1 MSAYT
6 LREDRDRAIQ
16 TLAREY
22 PKAFFVVGERRKPLK
37 IGIEKD
43 VEADM
48 AKDNDSPLLDY
59 DIDDAIAWYQS
70 HVGYLKA
77 CAAAGTWRVDLQGK
91 PTTKI
96 TASEAVEAEQDAQ
109 EGFARMAARRK
120 TNNNLP
126 AFVTDSPVTK
136 VAVPPPPVFAA
147 RTSDELLD
155 ELAKQIALVKLV
167 LSADP
172 NDLLR
177 KQLAFTALE
186 TMSAEIKIVADR
198 LRQSP
203 AY

>member
-59 DIDDAIAWYQS
+59 DIDD
-70 HVGYLKA
+70 
-77 CAAAGTWRVDLQGK
+77 GTWRVDLQGK